1 MLSSTSE
8 YALRA
13 LIYLVQHEE
22 DWPVTSDEI
31 AKHTG
36 ISGKYLSKIL
46 SDLTR
51 TGLLDST
58 RGKHGGYWLAR
69 EASDVTLY
77 DTIVQFERF
86 DDRRCPFG
94 NGKCGQD
101 DPCLAHDR
109 WKKVVDAEQAFLRRT
124 SISDVAIQKS
134 AAKKKT
140 TRPKKK
146 KKKKSARR

>member
-31 AKHTG
+31 GQHTG

-51 TGLLDST
+51 SGLLDST

-69 EASDVTLY
+69 DASEVTLY

-94 NGKCGQD
+94 NGRCGKD

-109 WKKVVDAEQAFLRRT
+109 WKKVVDAQQAFLLRT
-124 SISDVAIQKS
+124 SIADVAVKKR
-134 AAKKKT
+134 ATKKKIA
-140 TRPKKK
+140 RRK
-146 KKKKSARR
+146 KKKKSSHR